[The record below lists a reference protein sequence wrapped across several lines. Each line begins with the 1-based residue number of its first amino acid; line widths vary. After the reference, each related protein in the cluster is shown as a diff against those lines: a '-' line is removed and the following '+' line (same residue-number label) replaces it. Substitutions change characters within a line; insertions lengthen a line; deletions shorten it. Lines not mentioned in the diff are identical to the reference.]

1 MSQKENSIEN
11 LRNINNHEYLKTK
24 SGKRKRNQNSSKE
37 NDVVWKSSPAKR
49 YAEPEQRSSTTD
61 GEVKVLSQ
69 LLERVRRQHRRAVQS
84 SSLAKKPP
92 TPKEKKCNELLKK
105 WLTRTPRTR
114 RRRKRKGTCSNTISS
129 LSKKITLNILII
141 SQVRRCRLQK
151 VEEKRRRR
159 KTKVIIVVSSFRCLI
174 KSSVDF

>member
-11 LRNINNHEYLKTK
+11 LKNFNNHEYLKRK

-49 YAEPEQRSSTTD
+49 YAEPEQRSSTAD

-84 SSLAKKPP
+84 SSSSAKKPP

-114 RRRKRKGTCSNTISS
+114 RRRKRKGTWCSSTKS
-129 LSKKITLNILII
+129 LS
-141 SQVRRCRLQK
+141 
-151 VEEKRRRR
+151 
-159 KTKVIIVVSSFRCLI
+159 
-174 KSSVDF
+174 

>member
-1 MSQKENSIEN
+1 MIRKIEAQNLKFQNLQKIFKRGVSKRQNMSQKENSIEN

-49 YAEPEQRSSTTD
+49 YAEPEQRSSTAD

-84 SSLAKKPP
+84 SSSSAKKPP

-129 LSKKITLNILII
+129 LS
-141 SQVRRCRLQK
+141 
-151 VEEKRRRR
+151 EK
-159 KTKVIIVVSSFRCLI
+159 SL
-174 KSSVDF
+174 